1 MMDEFIPPRLETA
14 ARPSQGQPLPWGPG
28 LQLASRFQGGAPSC
42 QWDPV
47 VLPCTFYK
55 SRLGLPAYV
64 WESHWPGLSAQGRL
78 ALTFLKGNT
87 NMVCKCSH
95 LGKDPLLFPKN

>member
-47 VLPCTFYK
+47 VLP
-55 SRLGLPAYV
+55 
-64 WESHWPGLSAQGRL
+64 
-78 ALTFLKGNT
+78 
-87 NMVCKCSH
+87 
-95 LGKDPLLFPKN
+95 